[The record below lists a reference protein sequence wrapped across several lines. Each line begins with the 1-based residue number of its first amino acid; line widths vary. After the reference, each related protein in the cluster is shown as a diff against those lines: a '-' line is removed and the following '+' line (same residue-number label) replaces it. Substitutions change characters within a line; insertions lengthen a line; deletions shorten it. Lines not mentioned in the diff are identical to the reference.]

1 MTMIQITNKVT
12 PNINVSIGIA
22 IKKNINL
29 TSTFKLSTSSVL
41 DKLLISQSPHR

>member
-1 MTMIQITNKVT
+1 MMTPRINKVT

-29 TSTFKLSTSSVL
+29 ANTFKLSTSSFL

>member
-1 MTMIQITNKVT
+1 MMTPRTNKVT

-29 TSTFKLSTSSVL
+29 ANTFKLSTSFSL
-41 DKLLISQSPHR
+41 DKLLISQSPHH

>member
-1 MTMIQITNKVT
+1 MIPRISKVI

-29 TSTFKLSTSSVL
+29 ANTFKLSTSFSL
-41 DKLLISQSPHR
+41 DKLLISQSPYR